1 MAEIIII
8 ATNDLLEKLRQVV
21 LPNRKKKEKY
31 CQKATLITSYQ
42 SLKR

>member
-21 LPNRKKKEKY
+21 LPNRKKKRKILSESHFNY
-31 CQKATLITSYQ
+31 FISIT
-42 SLKR
+42 